1 MPQNPGNP
9 DKLLAEIRRSQK
21 AVRGR
26 IAKASWRYDLT
37 YSTIAA
43 VMVGGQVAP
52 TPFNVLASGGGALA
66 FGLLWRSWS
75 EKTGVS
81 ITGLSPKR
89 ARWVAIGLGAVFA
102 VLMLAAFHAGRRGE
116 PLWALPLAIVGFV
129 AALAFSRLWLGVYM
143 AETEGRP

>member
-1 MPQNPGNP
+1 MSEKPGNP
-9 DKLLAEIRRSQK
+9 DELLAEIRRSQEV
-21 AVRGR
+21 VRGR
-26 IAKASWRYDLT
+26 IAKASWRYDLI

-43 VMVGGQVAP
+43 LMVGGQAAP
-52 TPFNVLASGGGALA
+52 TPFNVLASGCGALA

-75 EKTGVS
+75 EKTGVG

-102 VLMLAAFHAGRRGE
+102 VLMLASFYAGRRSE
-116 PLWALPLAIVGFV
+116 PLWALPLAAIGFI
-129 AALAFSRLWLGVYM
+129 AAMTFSRLWLRVYR